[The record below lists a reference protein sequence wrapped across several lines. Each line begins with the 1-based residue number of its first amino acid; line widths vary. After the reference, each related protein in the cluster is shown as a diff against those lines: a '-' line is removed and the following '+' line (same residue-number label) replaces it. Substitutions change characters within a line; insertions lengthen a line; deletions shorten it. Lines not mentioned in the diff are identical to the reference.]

1 MSSRDDRGPLSANSG
16 HPAGFAERYP
26 GYNPSMSSPEDTR
39 RRRAARRDD
48 VEGIC
53 VEYAQTR
60 DARLKDEIVESH
72 QWLVLVCARQM
83 QRRREPIEDLV
94 QVGNVGLLQAL
105 ERFDP
110 TFGVSF
116 RTYASATILGV
127 LRRHYRS
134 TWRLKVPRRIQ
145 ELHIL
150 VSRAIEEL
158 TSELQRSPS
167 VAEIASHVHATD
179 EDVIEALDAGANF
192 WPLSLAYGTDNDG
205 SRPPERMLAE
215 DDQDHVEQRMEV
227 RALLSTLP
235 EREQRVLYMRFF
247 QDQTQTEIGD
257 ALGLSQVHVS
267 RIMRSALAQLRNRK
281 E

>member
-1 MSSRDDRGPLSANSG
+1 MSETRRPEEAPANTRRPS
-16 HPAGFAERYP
+16 GFADRYA
-26 GYNPSMSSPEDTR
+26 GYKAPMSSPEEIR
-39 RRRAARRDD
+39 RRTAARRED
-48 VEGIC
+48 VEALC
-53 VEYAQTR
+53 VQYAHSR
-60 DARLKDEIVESH
+60 DGRLKDDIVEGH

-83 QRRREPIEDLV
+83 QRRREPIEDLI

-116 RTYASATILGV
+116 RTYAWATIQGV

-167 VAEIASHVHATD
+167 VADIALRVHATD

-192 WPLSLAYGTDNDG
+192 WPLSLAYSTDNDG

-215 DDQDHVEQRMEV
+215 DDQNHVEQRVEV
-227 RALLSTLP
+227 RALLATLP
-235 EREQRVLYMRFF
+235 ERERRVLYMRYF
-247 QDQTQTEIGD
+247 QDRTQTEIGD

-267 RIMRSALAQLRNRK
+267 RIMRSALAQLRNRS